1 MASFWKAVTNIVK
14 NPVQLITIAAAA
26 MTGQWYAVAAIVSST
41 YGNYQTLKMEEK
53 AKQQAQA
60 AKDAYNNSLQ
70 DRKINVLT
78 TEAPFQVIYGQARVG
93 GAVAAV
99 LKSGDKDQYRHIV
112 VVHACHEVAEIGTIW
127 VGDENLGTLDSNG
140 NCTTGKYANQV
151 RVKKHLGTSTDT
163 ADASLISEC
172 PDYWTADHLLRGFA
186 YTVVR
191 IDLNQQDFQSGIPQ
205 VNALIKGK
213 KLYDLRTGVTAW
225 SDNPALCIYD
235 YLTQDYG
242 RGQPTANLVAQSFI
256 DAADACDESI
266 NVGKRY
272 TCNGSFKTDQDPK
285 QVLDSLSDSMCGF
298 TTQSGGWNIHAGVYS
313 EPVMSLDEDDLVGG
327 ISVATGASLADL
339 FNSVNGQFV
348 NPDKNYAV
356 TDYTPYKNSTF
367 IANDGEELYTDFT
380 LHYTNSNQRCQNIAR
395 IVVERARQSL
405 VIDMPCSIKAWPLQ
419 CGDRVTVTN
428 STFGWTNKVFRVID
442 WSFNTTAPVV
452 LTLQEDGASVYDEA
466 DAVTADEF
474 PNTGLPDAF
483 YAEPVTNIATNP
495 TTLLAQDGSVQLG
508 LEVTWDVPIVGI
520 TPRYEIQWI
529 RGSGNV
535 DWGLITDSTT
545 TTTDYGSITSS
556 VTLELDYGSV
566 SDVVPT
572 SETNYNSRFTSLNSF
587 TIAPVV
593 EDYEYTIR
601 IRSINP
607 LGIYSAWTTIGA
619 VTQGDTD
626 PPSIVENINISS
638 GYKQLTISWDNP
650 NESDFDYVELYRNTI
665 NNRLTSN
672 RAGNI
677 RGSIYVDS
685 GLGINTTYY
694 YWLRAVDRSGNRS
707 DWSTV
712 ASGTTAFI
720 DSDQFSAEV
729 MNLFSEAGAYGI
741 EPVSTLPAS
750 GDFVGQIKY
759 DTTVNKLYR
768 WTGSAWSDDIFSITA
783 GSVDLASFAS
793 GIEPVSIVSSLPSPT
808 GYTGAKVV
816 LNVTDGKIYRY
827 SSGAWTTSVLAADIA
842 GTLASGNFSNDLR
855 PVEVVSTLP
864 SSGNFTG
871 RVVVLTTDG
880 KLYRY
885 TDSGWSASVPTSDLS
900 GTIGAA
906 QIAANA
912 ITTAKLDADSVT
924 TGKIAAGAITADKI
938 AANAITAGMI
948 AAGAVSADAI
958 SANAIT
964 SDKIQAGAIQT
975 DKIAANSITGGLIAA
990 SGVITSSAQ
999 IDDAVITNAKIANS
1013 AITTAKIQD
1022 AAITSA
1028 KIASLNLV
1036 GEANFAVKTG
1046 TTGARMEM
1054 NNKTIKIYDASGIL
1068 RVHIGDLSA

>member
-1 MASFWKAVTNIVK
+1 MGKFWKAATNILK

-26 MTGQWYAVAAIVSST
+26 VTGQWYAVAAIASST

-53 AKQQAQA
+53 AKEQAQA

-78 TEAPFQVIYGQARVG
+78 TEAPFQVIYGEARVG
-93 GAVAAV
+93 GAIAAV

-112 VVHACHEVAEIGTIW
+112 VVHACHEVAEINTIW
-127 VGDENLGTLDSNG
+127 VGDESLGTLDANG

-151 RVKKHLGTSTDT
+151 RVKKHLGTAADP
-163 ADASLISEC
+163 ADASLIAEC
-172 PDYWTADHLLRGFA
+172 GSYWTADHLLRGFA

-205 VNALIKGK
+205 INALIKGK

-242 RGQPTANLVAQSFI
+242 RGQPATNLVAQSFV
-256 DAADACDESI
+256 DAANDCDETI

-298 TTQSGGWNIHAGVYS
+298 TTQSGGWNIHAGVYR
-313 EPVMSLDEDDLVGG
+313 EPVLALTEDDLVGG
-327 ISVATGASLADL
+327 ISVAPGSSLADL

-348 NPDKNYAV
+348 NPDKAYAV
-356 TDYTPYKNSTF
+356 TDYTPYRNSTF
-367 IANDGEELYTDFT
+367 IAADGEELYTDFT

-395 IVVERARQSL
+395 IIVERARQSL
-405 VIDMPCSIKAWPLQ
+405 VIDMPCNLKAWPLQ

-442 WSFNTTAPVV
+442 WSFNTTAPVA
-452 LTLQEDGASVYDEA
+452 LTLQEDGAAVYDESDEVSP
-466 DAVTADEF
+466 DAF

-483 YAEPVTNIATNP
+483 FAEPVTNIATNP
-495 TTLLAQDGSVQLG
+495 TTQLAQDGSVQLG
-508 LEVTWDVPIVGI
+508 LEVTWDAPIVGI

-535 DWGLITDSTT
+535 DWGLITANTTSTV
-545 TTTDYGSITSS
+545 DYGSVTSAS
-556 VTLELDYGSV
+556 TLQLDYGSV
-566 SDVVPT
+566 SDVVP
-572 SETNYNSRFTSLNSF
+572 SAETNYNSRFTSLNSF
-587 TIAPVV
+587 TIAPVL
-593 EDYEYTIR
+593 EDFEYSIR
-601 IRSINP
+601 IRAINP
-607 LGIYSAWTTIGA
+607 LGILSAWTNIGA
-619 VTQGDTD
+619 FTQGDTT
-626 PPSIVENINISS
+626 PPSEVENINISS

-650 NESDFDYVELYRNTI
+650 NESDFDYVELYRNTV

-685 GLGINTTYY
+685 GLGINATYY

-720 DSDQFSAEV
+720 DSDQFSQEV

-741 EPVSTLPAS
+741 EPVATLPAS

-783 GSVDLASFAS
+783 GSVDLASFAA
-793 GIEPVSIVSSLPSPT
+793 GLEPVSVVAGLPSPS
-808 GYTGAKVV
+808 GYAGAKVV
-816 LNVTDGKIYRY
+816 LNTVDGKIYRY

-842 GTLASGNFSNDLR
+842 GTLAAGNFSNDLR
-855 PVEVVSTLP
+855 PVEVVATLP

-885 TDSGWSASVPTSDLS
+885 TDTGWTAAVPTSDLS
-900 GTIGAA
+900 GTISAA

-912 ITTAKLDADSVT
+912 ITTDKLDANSVVA
-924 TGKIAAGAITADKI
+924 GKIAAGAITADKL
-938 AANAITAGMI
+938 AANSVTAGTI
-948 AAGAVSADAI
+948 AAGAVSTDALA
-958 SANAIT
+958 ANVIT
-964 SDKIQAGAIQT
+964 ADKIQTGAIQT
-975 DKIAANSITGGLIAA
+975 DKIAANAITGGLIAA
-990 SGVITSSAQ
+990 AGVITSAAQ
-999 IDDAVITNAKIANS
+999 INDAVITNAKIANG

-1046 TTGARMEM
+1046 TSGARMEM
-1054 NNKTIKIYDASGIL
+1054 NNRAIKIYDASGTL
-1068 RVHIGDLSA
+1068 RVQIGDLTA